1 MARAVLGVYVAEECV
16 PVREA
21 LARAALGVQAAEEG
35 VHVHHCCKR
44 WAARDGCRWL
54 WMGS

>member
-1 MARAVLGVYVAEECV
+1 MARAALGVYLAEECV

-44 WAARDGCRWL
+44 WAARDGCRWF
-54 WMGS
+54 